1 MQPSGL
7 KTTRKPKLTTCI
19 WVPRT
24 LGGSEDMANLD
35 KVPTYI
41 GLSACR
47 LDVLPNMALGERE

>member
-7 KTTRKPKLTTCI
+7 KTMRKSKLTTCI

-35 KVPTYI
+35 KVSAFI
-41 GLSACR
+41 GHVCR
-47 LDVLPNMALGERE
+47 LNVLPNMALNEGE